1 MLTSYAAPEHGRGA
15 VHVRECDTISL
26 KMLKFPIAFRAATL
40 STSTSR
46 YRHQAKALVR
56 PSHH

>member
-40 STSTSR
+40 STSR
-46 YRHQAKALVR
+46 YRHQAKALVT